1 MIPLDVLARIVLL
14 PVLVA
19 QGRVVRR
26 KALILSEPEGAR
38 IGRIG
43 TGPALRV
50 LIVGDS
56 SAAGVGAKTQK
67 DALAGQVAAAL
78 APQFTVDWRLV
89 AETGA
94 STETMHASL
103 KQLEPERFDI
113 AILALGVND
122 VTGAVT
128 RRRWIAG
135 QNALHQLL
143 QDRFGVGRIYASGLP
158 PMGLFPLL
166 PHPLRWILGAQATRL
181 DMALAGIAAG
191 SQIVRHVPFD
201 LPQEARYFSEDG
213 YHPSPP
219 AYALWAGVL
228 ADLIR
233 RDHAEVDPAHYMAEE
248 GRIQ

>member
-1 MIPLDVLARIVLL
+1 MIPLDVLARVVLL
-14 PVLVA
+14 PVLLA
-19 QGRVVRR
+19 QGGVVRR
-26 KALILSEPEGAR
+26 KALILPEPDGAR

-43 TGPALRV
+43 AGPALRV

-78 APQFTVDWRLV
+78 APHFTVDWRLV

-94 STETMHASL
+94 LTATTTAAL
-103 KQLEPERFDI
+103 KQLEPEKFDV

-128 RRRWIAG
+128 RRRWIAN
-135 QNALHQLL
+135 QSALHQLL
-143 QDRFGVGRIYASGLP
+143 RDHFGVRRIYASGLP

-166 PHPLRWILGAQATRL
+166 PQPLRWILGAQATRL
-181 DMALAGIAAG
+181 DRALAGIAARDP
-191 SQIVRHVPFD
+191 IVRHIPFD
-201 LPQEARYFSEDG
+201 LPHEAKYFADDG

-228 ADLIR
+228 AELIR
-233 RDHAEVDPAHYMAEE
+233 GDRAHGNSAH
-248 GRIQ
+248 